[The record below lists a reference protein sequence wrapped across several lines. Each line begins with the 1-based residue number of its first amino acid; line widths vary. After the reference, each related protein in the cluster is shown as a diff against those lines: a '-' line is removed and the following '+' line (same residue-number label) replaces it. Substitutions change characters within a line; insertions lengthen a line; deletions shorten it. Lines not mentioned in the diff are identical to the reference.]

1 MENDRAVRKKKEHV
15 SELRRRRD
23 ESKNSSLKAKKAYD
37 EAVDELSNLIAEA
50 NDPQQK
56 LPFDGDEAEAD
67 RGERRRADPSGNDP
81 PQAAAAESR
90 QDASEPRPEASKPR
104 PEASKPRPE
113 ASKPRPEASKPQAP
127 PIPPATSLWRE
138 IPVNEMDI
146 PKPSIA
152 ALRAAGVETLGDYE
166 AFQKGDWPEF
176 PEGAASIKG
185 WGAKKVNQADA
196 AFAKLRGV
204 HAPQSPSDEL
214 PARVEILQASNA
226 MIAKGLTVGTIAEA
240 KLVGAHAHVKN
251 RDGEHVTLLKGE
263 FAIVGGRASE
273 QPSGDPGK
281 FADEAAEPEIGDE
294 QRDRSTYEPGRLTDE
309 EFDQGPPAA
318 ASEHRVRTADATG

>member
-1 MENDRAVRKKKEHV
+1 M
-15 SELRRRRD
+15 
-23 ESKNSSLKAKKAYD
+23 
-37 EAVDELSNLIAEA
+37 
-50 NDPQQK
+50 
-56 LPFDGDEAEAD
+56 PFDGDEAEAD

-81 PQAAAAESR
+81 PQAAAAEPR
-90 QDASEPRPEASKPR
+90 QDAPEPRPEASNPRPEASEPRPEAS
-104 PEASKPRPE
+104 
-113 ASKPRPEASKPQAP
+113 
-127 PIPPATSLWRE
+127 
-138 IPVNEMDI
+138 N
-146 PKPSIA
+146 
-152 ALRAAGVETLGDYE
+152 
-166 AFQKGDWPEF
+166 QKGDWPEF

-204 HAPQSPSDEL
+204 HAPQPPSDEL

-263 FAIVGGRASE
+263 FAIVGGRAPE
-273 QPSGDPGK
+273 QPSEDPGK
-281 FADEAAEPEIGDE
+281 FADEAAEPETDDE
-294 QRDRSTYEPGRLTDE
+294 RPDRSTYEPGRLTDE